1 MFRLNNSGENLT
13 MPDIP
18 QLTAALRD
26 LLGGEY
32 VHSDDLA
39 QWSHD
44 ATYAFA
50 LPAIVVEPAN
60 SAEVA
65 AIVRLAGS
73 YATPVV
79 TRGAGSGLA
88 GGAIS
93 QGGIVLSL
101 ARLNRIIEIDAPAM
115 TVTSEAGVV
124 TGDLQAAVEAVG
136 LFYPPDPASLAW
148 CSIGGNVAVN
158 AGGPRALKY
167 GMTRN
172 YVLGMT
178 VILADGQV
186 LHLGAKAHKQA
197 SGYALM
203 HLFIGAEGTLGIS
216 TEGTLRLIPLPPV
229 RATLTAL
236 FPTLEAASN
245 AVTAV
250 LHSGILPCTIE
261 LMDQPTLIAIENML
275 HLGLP
280 QNVAAM
286 LLVEQDG
293 TSLASVT
300 ADLTKV
306 QAVCEAH
313 GGNGVQVAS
322 DAQER
327 ARLWQARRNVYPALV
342 ASAPNIYTEDIVVPR
357 SLIPTLIAQVQQIGL
372 DHGVAIAVAGHAGD
386 GNVHPSILFDASD
399 PTQAAAARQ
408 AEGAIVR
415 AGLALGGMISGE
427 HGVGM
432 LKREYMEAGVGP
444 LALDL
449 MRAIKHSLDPDNI
462 LNPGKVIPPLAEFS
476 NP

>member
-1 MFRLNNSGENLT
+1 

-26 LLGGEY
+26 LLGAEH
-32 VHSDDLA
+32 VHTDDLA
-39 QWSHD
+39 RWSHD
-44 ATYAFA
+44 ATDAFA
-50 LPAIVVEPAN
+50 LPAIVIEPAN
-60 SAEVA
+60 TDEVC
-65 AIVRLAGS
+65 AIVKLADS
-73 YATPVV
+73 HHIPIV

-88 GGAIS
+88 GGAVS
-93 QGGIVLSL
+93 DGGIVLSL

-115 TVTSEAGVV
+115 TISAEAGVV
-124 TGDLQAAVEAVG
+124 TGELQAAVEAQG

-178 VILADGQV
+178 VVLADGQI
-186 LHLGAKAHKQA
+186 LRLGAKAHKQA

-203 HLFIGAEGTLGIS
+203 HLFIGAEGTLGII
-216 TEGTLRLIPLPPV
+216 TEVTLRLIPLPPT

-236 FPTLEAASN
+236 FHTLDAASN

-275 HLGLP
+275 HLDLP
-280 QNVAAM
+280 QNGGAM

-293 TSLASVT
+293 TLLEAVT
-300 ADLTKV
+300 ADLAKV
-306 QAVCEAH
+306 QTICEAH
-313 GGNGVQVAS
+313 GGSAVQIAT
-322 DAQER
+322 DPAQR
-327 ARLWQARRNVYPALV
+327 ARLWQVRRNVYPALV

-357 SLIPTLIAQVQQIGL
+357 SLIPTLIAQVQQIGIAN
-372 DHGVAIAVAGHAGD
+372 GVPIAVAGHAGD
-386 GNVHPSILFDASD
+386 GNVHPSITFDAAD
-399 PTQAAAARQ
+399 PMQAAAAKR
-408 AEGAIVR
+408 AEGDIVR

-427 HGVGM
+427 HGVGL
-432 LKREYMEAGVGP
+432 LKREYMEAGVGA

-449 MRAIKHSLDPDNI
+449 MRTLKRTLDPHNI
-462 LNPGKVIPPLAEFS
+462 LNPGKVLPPLGNDE
-476 NP
+476 